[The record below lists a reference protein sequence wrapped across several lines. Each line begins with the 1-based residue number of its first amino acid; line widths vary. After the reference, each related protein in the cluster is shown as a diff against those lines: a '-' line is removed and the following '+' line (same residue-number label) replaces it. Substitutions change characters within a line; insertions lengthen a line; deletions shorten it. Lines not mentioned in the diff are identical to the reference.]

1 MTKSTMI
8 VRDLVDIPNETERVN
23 ASMKLLVDKRNAEN
37 LRVGYM
43 WWKPGSKVD
52 MHYHDV
58 EELQLILYG
67 NGRLTDCEGKRHPL
81 RAGTMFHCPPGESGA
96 HQIEN
101 TSQFPLCLLFI
112 YPRQTFLSI
121 SLKPDKTSNRKPL

>member
-1 MTKSTMI
+1 MI
-8 VRDLVDIPNETERVN
+8 VRDLEDIPLREPVGSH
-23 ASMKLLVDKRNAEN
+23 ASTKILVDEHNAEH

-43 WWKPGSKVD
+43 WWQPGSKGG

-67 NGRLTDCEGKRHPL
+67 NGRLTDCDGSQYPL
-81 RAGTMFHCPPGESGA
+81 HAGTMFLCPPGEGGA

-101 TSQFPLCLLFI
+101 TSQFSMCLLFV
-112 YPRQTFLSI
+112 YPAQDFRTEQYQ
-121 SLKPDKTSNRKPL
+121 P